1 MEKNE
6 PLQSE
11 SALDA
16 GLKQWFTAPLGSML
30 LGQESEALKS
40 ALSGVFGHYLV
51 QVGFPD
57 LEKGP
62 IAYESLKYHVFTAPG
77 TPDHERSRWIRAD
90 PSRLPIA
97 TDSTD
102 AVLIQHTLDFF
113 PDPHQVLREADRVLI
128 PEGRLIILGFN
139 PWSLWGLWRMFR
151 RHSDKVPWCGRF
163 FSPGRVTD
171 WLSLL
176 GFDVETT
183 ASLMFRPPLRHR
195 GLMNRLDIMERLGAR
210 WWPIMS
216 GVYLLVAVK
225 RVSTLTPLKPVW
237 KLPRGILG
245 GRAIEPT
252 TRNGRG

>member
-6 PLQSE
+6 PLQLE
-11 SALDA
+11 SAVDND
-16 GLKQWFTAPLGSML
+16 LKQWFSTPLGSML
-30 LGQESEALKS
+30 LDQESEALKS

-57 LEKGP
+57 LEKES
-62 IAYESLKYHVFTAPG
+62 IAYDSLKFHVLAAPG
-77 TPDHERSRWIRAD
+77 TPDRERSRWIRTD

-97 TDSTD
+97 TDSID
-102 AVLIQHTLDFF
+102 AVLIQHTLDFY
-113 PDPHQVLREADRVLI
+113 PHQVLREADRILI

-139 PWSLWGLWRMFR
+139 PWSLWGLWRVFR
-151 RHSDKVPWCGRF
+151 RRSGRVPWCGRF
-163 FSPGRVTD
+163 LSLGRVTD

-176 GFDVETT
+176 GFDVESTD
-183 ASLMFRPPLRHR
+183 ALMFRPPLRHK
-195 GLMNRLDIMERLGAR
+195 GLMNRFAIMERLGAR

-225 RVSTLTPLKPVW
+225 RVSTLTPLKPGW
-237 KLPRGILG
+237 KLPTGILG

>member
-1 MEKNE
+1 MEKTE
-6 PLQSE
+6 SLQSE

-16 GLKQWFTAPLGSML
+16 GIEQWFSTPLGSML
-30 LGQESEALKS
+30 LGQESGALKT
-40 ALSGVFGHYLV
+40 ALSGIFGHYLV

-57 LEKGP
+57 LEKDP
-62 IAYESLKYHVFTAPG
+62 ITYESLKYRVFVAPG
-77 TPDHERSRWIRAD
+77 TPGHEGSSWIRAD

-97 TDSTD
+97 TDSID

-139 PWSLWGLWRMFR
+139 PWSLWGLWRIFR
-151 RHSDKVPWCGRF
+151 RRSDKVPWCGRF
-163 FSPGRVTD
+163 IPLGRVAD

-183 ASLMFRPPLRHR
+183 GSLMFRPPLRHR
-195 GLMNRLDIMERLGAR
+195 GLMNKLDIMERLGAR

-225 RVSTLTPLKPVW
+225 RVSTLTPLKPAW
-237 KLPRGILG
+237 KLPAGILG

>member
-1 MEKNE
+1 MEKTE

-16 GLKQWFTAPLGSML
+16 GLKQWFSAPLGSML
-30 LGQESEALKS
+30 LEQESEALKS
-40 ALSGVFGHYLV
+40 EMSGVFGHYLV

-57 LEKGP
+57 LEQDA
-62 IAYESLKYHVFTAPG
+62 IAYDSLKYHVFAAPG
-77 TPDHERSRWIRAD
+77 TPVHERSRWIRTD

-97 TDSTD
+97 TDSID

-113 PDPHQVLREADRVLI
+113 PYPHQVLREADRILI

-163 FSPGRVTD
+163 LPPGRLTD
-171 WLSLL
+171 WMSLL

-183 ASLMFRPPLRHR
+183 GSLMFRPPLRHSS
-195 GLMNRLDIMERLGAR
+195 LMNRLDIMERLGAR

-225 RVSTLTPLKPVW
+225 RVSTLTPLKPAW